1 MFHPHSD
8 AEPLLTKVHISIPA
22 WQLDLLTLSLLLEEE
37 FTETLTL
44 LRLRSPPS
52 LPHLSDVPPPSGSSQ
67 MCRVARQPRFL
78 LTPTSPSVFE
88 LFSDREEPLSQEVE
102 AYSHRLLDRFD
113 VNHLS
118 RTSGF

>member
-67 MCRVARQPRFL
+67 MCGVVRQPPFL
-78 LTPTSPSVFE
+78 LNPASPFVFE
-88 LFSDREEPLSQEVE
+88 PFFHGEEPS
-102 AYSHRLLDRFD
+102 
-113 VNHLS
+113 
-118 RTSGF
+118 